1 MAAFKIK
8 SSEPRHFSLSLL
20 FRLLYQNSDSCIPG
34 RTQTILLCKTHT
46 YLILISFSLIIS
58 DIVLNLYEM
67 LLSEH
72 EPKVQGE
79 GSCSYPNCARGWRQ
93 HQCLHPSHQQH
104 SFGRA
109 RDFRTGQYQRG
120 RHMTIL
126 WMYNQKPSRNN
137 LCLIHL

>member
-20 FRLLYQNSDSCIPG
+20 FRLLYQNSDSCILG

-93 HQCLHPSHQQH
+93 HQCLHPSHQQAQLWK
-104 SFGRA
+104 S
-109 RDFRTGQYQRG
+109 QRLQG
-120 RHMTIL
+120 WAVPERKTHDHPLDVQSEVI
-126 WMYNQKPSRNN
+126 
-137 LCLIHL
+137 